1 MIYQYRLFMFCFE
14 GRNYL
19 SGFKY
24 MYSRGCFKEHL
35 SCYYLGWTQGTFL
48 PVLKYPVTFGP
59 FWGTAYPSSKP
70 VWECNV
76 LLKQNTL
83 KSQSLSLEWRFPSL
97 KSFPSSCFL
106 LFSRVCCLDSHCPH
120 FSRGSQLELPR
131 PALPHPRTDCVRSAL
146 PRGFQTGAPAL
157 TKLVQVTFRGWQ
169 LHFALDSWS
178 LPFLLGIFEEGVV
191 LISGIVGP
199 VLLDGQFI

>member
-1 MIYQYRLFMFCFE
+1 MIYQYKLFMFCFE

-35 SCYYLGWTQGTFL
+35 SCYYLGWTQDTFL

-59 FWGTAYPSSKP
+59 FWGTAYPSPKP

-97 KSFPSSCFL
+97 KSYPSSCFL
-106 LFSRVCCLDSHCPH
+106 LFSLMSAVWTLAALISPGILSWNFPGLLCPIPGQIVWDQPYPEA
-120 FSRGSQLELPR
+120 SKLELLLWPS
-131 PALPHPRTDCVRSAL
+131 LC
-146 PRGFQTGAPAL
+146 
-157 TKLVQVTFRGWQ
+157 K
-169 LHFALDSWS
+169 LHFVGDSCI
-178 LPFLLGIFEEGVV
+178 LH
-191 LISGIVGP
+191 
-199 VLLDGQFI
+199 